1 VVSVRSPNRAEVVD
15 GDAIV
20 AQAAIARTNKDRF
33 LASPLDFF
41 VRSPY
46 ALFNKLGAK
55 TCEFRILQTVKLYLI
70 SAEIN
75 NKSKL
80 IARLL
85 SLLGISLGHPVA
97 LRDQVRQRSNEWE
110 YD

>member
-1 VVSVRSPNRAEVVD
+1 
-15 GDAIV
+15 
-20 AQAAIARTNKDRF
+20 
-33 LASPLDFF
+33 

-85 SLLGISLGHPVA
+85 VGYLARPSRGFA
-97 LRDQVRQRSNEWE
+97 
-110 YD
+110 

>member
-1 VVSVRSPNRAEVVD
+1 LHHLSIFCAFAVCS
-15 GDAIV
+15 IQ
-20 AQAAIARTNKDRF
+20 QAW
-33 LASPLDFF
+33 P
-41 VRSPY
+41 
-46 ALFNKLGAK
+46 K
-55 TCEFRILQTVKLYLI
+55 TCEFRILQTVKLLYPI

-97 LRDQVRQRSNEWE
+97 LRDQVRQRSKEWE